1 MTQSAFDAFY
11 QQVLWDPRLQ
21 AQLAPILERDVFVAQ
36 VVTLGAAHGYTFD
49 AATVVTALQQQR
61 RAWIERWIR

>member
-11 QQVLWDPRLQ
+11 QQVLWDARLQ
-21 AQLAPILERDVFVAQ
+21 AQLMPILERDAFVAQ
-36 VVTLGAAHGYTFD
+36 VVALGAAHGYRFD
-49 AATVVTALQQQR
+49 AATVVMALQRQR